1 MHATMWAATALV
13 LRLLAGYQARAR
25 SKVRYADLI
34 DNRWLFVYGI
44 LCVGAAYALGLP
56 DVEMSLARVLI
67 SAVAAPLLAAVT
79 FTFVATVIGPWL
91 LPRFVVTAAPLALS
105 PVYAMCS
112 LTARRSWNRSAARER
127 VFLVATSEDTSK
139 LAGELESSTELPV
152 SLVGT
157 LDPSEALPRRVGHEP
172 LVDAVREAKATLVV
186 LNEDAQSRPLIIE
199 QVASLHEAGIR
210 VRPLTAFYEIWL
222 GKLPVYELTRMH
234 LMFDIGEVHTTVY
247 GRMKRS
253 LDVLVAL
260 VGIPVLLIA
269 SPFVALANLFGNRG
283 PLLFS
288 QERVGLN
295 GQTFQIHKFRTMRPT
310 STGSGEWTQLNDPRI
325 TGIGRVLRATHVD
338 ELPQIWNILL
348 GDISLVGPRPEQV
361 HYVREL
367 SAKIP
372 HYAMRHTIR
381 PGLTGWAQV
390 KYPYGANDADA
401 LEKLEYELYYLGHQ
415 GPALDARIVSRTMR
429 SVFGRQGR

>member
-1 MHATMWAATALV
+1 MHATLWVATALV

-25 SKVRYADLI
+25 SKVRYTDLI

-56 DVEMSLARVLI
+56 DVEMSVAKVLS
-67 SAVAAPLLAAVT
+67 SAIAAPVLAAVI

-91 LPRFVVTAAPLALS
+91 LPRFVVTAAPLVLS

-157 LDPSEALPRRVGHEP
+157 LDASAALPQRVGHEP

-210 VRPLTAFYEIWL
+210 VRPL
-222 GKLPVYELTRMH
+222 PRSTRSGSEN
-234 LMFDIGEVHTTVY
+234 F
-247 GRMKRS
+247 
-253 LDVLVAL
+253 
-260 VGIPVLLIA
+260 P
-269 SPFVALANLFGNRG
+269 SP
-283 PLLFS
+283 S
-288 QERVGLN
+288 
-295 GQTFQIHKFRTMRPT
+295 
-310 STGSGEWTQLNDPRI
+310 
-325 TGIGRVLRATHVD
+325 
-338 ELPQIWNILL
+338 
-348 GDISLVGPRPEQV
+348 
-361 HYVREL
+361 
-367 SAKIP
+367 
-372 HYAMRHTIR
+372 
-381 PGLTGWAQV
+381 
-390 KYPYGANDADA
+390 
-401 LEKLEYELYYLGHQ
+401 
-415 GPALDARIVSRTMR
+415 
-429 SVFGRQGR
+429 